1 MPRPVRISTI
11 QLPARPS
18 GKTPEE
24 KKQENLR
31 SIVRYLEIAGRRHSD
46 VAVYGESA
54 NVLGLP
60 FDREGLSR
68 YADPIPGPFE
78 EEICRIARKHSMNII
93 APLIGRVD
101 GKLRNL
107 ALIIDREGRRV
118 GTYFKTHLP
127 APEADAGI
135 VQGEDLS
142 VFELDFGKVGVM
154 ICMDIEYPE
163 VALCLMLRG
172 AEIIFFPH
180 VQSSW
185 GEVDW
190 EIRYR
195 SRAVD
200 TGTYLV
206 SACYGV
212 GDEEAWM
219 PGMMIG
225 RSGIIGPDGMILAEA
240 SRYVEVL
247 TRDIDLDRKRVSN
260 FHFGRLCE
268 RSLAVRA
275 SRRPELYSLLCD
287 PSTRRQAEKEAKVT
301 IERLE
306 AGKAVRRREGSS
318 AKPTGA
324 GPVI

>member
-1 MPRPVRISTI
+1 MSRPVRVSAI
-11 QLPARPS
+11 QLPAKPL
-18 GKTPEE
+18 GETPEQ
-24 KKQENLR
+24 KKQNNLR
-31 SIVRYLEIAGRRHSD
+31 SILRHLEIAGKRHSD

-54 NVLGLP
+54 NHLGLP
-60 FDREGLSR
+60 FDREALSK
-68 YADPIPGPFE
+68 YADPIPGPLE
-78 EEICRIARKHSMNII
+78 EEVSRIARKHSMNII

-101 GKLRNL
+101 GKLRNV
-107 ALIIDREGRRV
+107 ALVMDRKGERV
-118 GTYFKTHLP
+118 GMYFKTHLP

-135 VQGEDLS
+135 VQGEDLP
-142 VFELDFGKVGVM
+142 VFQLDFGKVGVM

-163 VALCLMLRG
+163 VPLCLMVRG
-172 AEIIFFPH
+172 AEVIFFPH

-190 EIRYR
+190 EMRYR

-247 TRDIDLDRKRVSN
+247 TRDIDLDRKRISN
-260 FHFGRLCE
+260 FHFARLCE

-275 SRRPELYSLLCD
+275 SRRPELYSVLCD
-287 PSTRRQAEKEAKVT
+287 PDTRRKAEDEARKT

-306 AGKAVRRREGSS
+306 GKKTEGR
-318 AKPTGA
+318 
-324 GPVI
+324 

>member
-1 MPRPVRISTI
+1 MSRPVRVSTI
-11 QLPARPS
+11 QLPARPL
-18 GKTPEE
+18 GETPEE
-24 KKQENLR
+24 KKLNNLR
-31 SIVRYLEIAGRRHSD
+31 SILRHLEIAGKRHSD

-54 NVLGLP
+54 NHLGLP
-60 FDREGLSR
+60 FDRENLAK
-68 YADPIPGPFE
+68 YADPVPGPFE
-78 EEICRIARKHSMNII
+78 EEISRVARKHSMNII

-101 GKLRNL
+101 GTLRNV
-107 ALIIDREGRRV
+107 ALVIDRKGERV
-118 GTYFKTHLP
+118 GMYFKTHLP

-135 VQGEDLS
+135 VQGEDLP
-142 VFELDFGKVGVM
+142 VFQLDFGKVGVM

-163 VALCLMLRG
+163 VPLCLMLRG

-190 EIRYR
+190 EMRYR

-247 TRDIDLDRKRVSN
+247 TRDVDLDRKRISN
-260 FHFGRLCE
+260 FHFARLCE

-287 PSTRRQAEKEAKVT
+287 PATRKEAQKEAKAT

-306 AGKAVRRREGSS
+306 AK
-318 AKPTGA
+318 KTGHR
-324 GPVI
+324 